1 MAHTASGASISPLD
15 KRAIEIE
22 IAAAFLAELTAE
34 VGSTRANAI
43 LARVVDRLAEDSAA
57 SFRAQFPDP
66 GLTELWEVW
75 RLLGGEGRL
84 DLQLDEL
91 TDATLR
97 FHVDRC
103 SYAELYRSR
112 GLEEIGVAF
121 SCRRDAPFA
130 RALVPGVSVEQST
143 TILEGAP
150 RCEFTYA
157 LEGR

>member
-1 MAHTASGASISPLD
+1 MTHTTNGAPISPLD
-15 KRAIEIE
+15 KRGIEIE
-22 IAAAFLAELTAE
+22 IADAFLAELRAE
-34 VGSTRANAI
+34 FGSVRANAI
-43 LARVVDRLAEDSAA
+43 LTRVVDRLAEDSAA
-57 SFRAQFPDP
+57 SFREHIPDP
-66 GLTELWEVW
+66 GLADLWEVW

-91 TDATLR
+91 TDTTLR

-112 GLEEIGVAF
+112 GLQEIGVAF

-130 RALVPGVSVEQST
+130 RALVPGVDVEQST
-143 TILEGAP
+143 TILEGAL
-150 RCEFTYA
+150 RCEFTYT